1 MLVLT
6 AFTLIAAQA
15 ESAQPDQANLSTVQA
30 AVVAQDA
37 PVTTEAKPKKNSKSC
52 REMLL
57 SSSRLGAVKICKT
70 RAEWRR
76 WDDCHRSV
84 TRYCT
89 PKKKADQLYSEWKHG
104 RQVCKDIKE
113 TGTRLGQQRVC
124 STAREWRLAEEEAQ
138 KAIRDRQNT
147 STLTN
152 ELGDGALF
160 TRPQ

>member
-1 MLVLT
+1 MSLAILL
-6 AFTLIAAQA
+6 AWAATTTDV
-15 ESAQPDQANLSTVQA
+15 QPALAASTSPPA
-30 AVVAQDA
+30 AVTVDGLAV
-37 PVTTEAKPKKNSKSC
+37 PTNAKKSTKSC

-57 SSSRLGAVKICKT
+57 SSSRLGAIKVCKT

-89 PKKKADQLYSEWKHG
+89 PEKKNARLYSEWKHD
-104 RQVCKDIKE
+104 RIVCKDIKE
-113 TGTRLGQQRVC
+113 TGSRLSTQRVC

-138 KAIRDRQNT
+138 KTLRDRQNT
-147 STLTN
+147 GSLTN
-152 ELGDGALF
+152 ELGDGGNF

>member
-1 MLVLT
+1 MSLAFSLLLAASSPEAPPTVTSPDSQSTTVTVDGSPVPKGAKT
-6 AFTLIAAQA
+6 AT
-15 ESAQPDQANLSTVQA
+15 
-30 AVVAQDA
+30 
-37 PVTTEAKPKKNSKSC
+37 KSC

-89 PKKKADQLYSEWKHG
+89 PKKKADRLYSEWKHD
-104 RQVCKDIKE
+104 RMVCKDIKE
-113 TGTRLGQQRVC
+113 TGSRLSTQRVC

-138 KAIRDRQNT
+138 KTLRDRQNM

-152 ELGDGALF
+152 EASEGTF
-160 TRPQ
+160 ISPR

>member
-1 MLVLT
+1 MSLAILL
-6 AFTLIAAQA
+6 AFAASA
-15 ESAQPDQANLSTVQA
+15 PDAQPTVATPASQQA
-30 AVVAQDA
+30 AVTVDGL
-37 PVTTEAKPKKNSKSC
+37 PVPEGAKKSTKSC

-57 SSSRLGAVKICKT
+57 SSSRLGAVKVCKT

-89 PKKKADQLYSEWKHG
+89 PEKKNARLYSEWKHD
-104 RQVCKDIKE
+104 RIVCKDIKE
-113 TGTRLGQQRVC
+113 TGSRLSQQRVC

-138 KAIRDRQNT
+138 KVLKDRQNM

-152 ELGDGALF
+152 EGGGEIS
-160 TRPQ
+160 RGPGPR

>member
-1 MLVLT
+1 MSLAILLALT
-6 AFTLIAAQA
+6 ATSADTQATAATP
-15 ESAQPDQANLSTVQA
+15 SIQPALVTVDGQPVPKNAKKST
-30 AVVAQDA
+30 
-37 PVTTEAKPKKNSKSC
+37 KSC
-52 REMLL
+52 REMLM
-57 SSSRLGAVKICKT
+57 SSSRLGTIKVCKT

-89 PKKKADQLYSEWKHG
+89 PEKKAQRLYSEWKHD

-113 TGTRLGQQRVC
+113 TGSRLSTQRVC

-138 KAIRDRQNT
+138 KALRDRQNM

-152 ELGDGALF
+152 EGGSGPVGGPGP
-160 TRPQ
+160 R

>member
-1 MLVLT
+1 MITATLLFLVAVPADVPSSSAVQVT
-6 AFTLIAAQA
+6 SSDSAALA
-15 ESAQPDQANLSTVQA
+15 
-30 AVVAQDA
+30 
-37 PVTTEAKPKKNSKSC
+37 AKPSRNATKSC

-76 WDDCHRSV
+76 WDDCNRSV

-89 PKKKADQLYSEWKHG
+89 PEKKNERLYSEWKHD
-104 RQVCKDIKE
+104 RMVCKDIKE
-113 TGTRLGQQRVC
+113 TGSRLSTQRVC

-138 KAIRDRQNT
+138 KTIRDRQNM

-152 ELGDGALF
+152 ELGDGGNF

>member
-1 MLVLT
+1 M
-6 AFTLIAAQA
+6 IAATLLFLVATPTDLPTATPEQT
-15 ESAQPDQANLSTVQA
+15 ANQ
-30 AVVAQDA
+30 VAS
-37 PVTTEAKPKKNSKSC
+37 AKPSKNTTKSC

-89 PKKKADQLYSEWKHG
+89 PEKKSQRLYSEWKHD
-104 RQVCKDIKE
+104 RMICKDIKE
-113 TGTRLGQQRVC
+113 TGSRLSTQRVC

-138 KAIRDRQNT
+138 KALRDRQSI
-147 STLTN
+147 STLSN
-152 ELGDGALF
+152 EGSDGAGF
-160 TRPQ
+160 APHDRCAS

>member
-1 MLVLT
+1 MSFAIWVALT
-6 AFTLIAAQA
+6 AATVDTQPIVAAPT
-15 ESAQPDQANLSTVQA
+15 SPP
-30 AVVAQDA
+30 AVVTVDGLAV
-37 PVTTEAKPKKNSKSC
+37 PKNAKKSTKSC

-57 SSSRLGAVKICKT
+57 SSSRLGAIKVCKT

-89 PKKKADQLYSEWKHG
+89 PEKKNARLYSEWKHD
-104 RQVCKDIKE
+104 RIVCKDIKE
-113 TGTRLGQQRVC
+113 TGSRLSTQRVC

-138 KAIRDRQNT
+138 KVLRDRQNT
-147 STLTN
+147 GSLTN
-152 ELGDGALF
+152 ELSDGII

>member
-1 MLVLT
+1 MSLAIFLAFAAT
-6 AFTLIAAQA
+6 APD
-15 ESAQPDQANLSTVQA
+15 AQPTVALPAIQPTPV
-30 AVVAQDA
+30 AVDGS
-37 PVTTEAKPKKNSKSC
+37 PVPKGAKKTSKSC

-57 SSSRLGAVKICKT
+57 SSSRLGTIKVCKT

-89 PKKKADQLYSEWKHG
+89 PEKKNARLYSEWKHD
-104 RQVCKDIKE
+104 RQVCKDIKV

-138 KAIRDRQNT
+138 KAIRDLQNT
-147 STLTN
+147 GSLTN
-152 ELGDGALF
+152 EPGDGPLL

>member
-1 MLVLT
+1 MSIAIFL
-6 AFTLIAAQA
+6 AFVASTPDG
-15 ESAQPDQANLSTVQA
+15 QPNVATPASQPT
-30 AVVAQDA
+30 VVAVDGSA
-37 PVTTEAKPKKNSKSC
+37 VPEGAKKTSKSC

-57 SSSRLGAVKICKT
+57 SSSRLGTVKICKT

-89 PKKKADQLYSEWKHG
+89 PEKKAARLYSEWKHD

-113 TGTRLGQQRVC
+113 TGSRLSTQRVC

-138 KAIRDRQNT
+138 KALRDRQSM

-152 ELGDGALF
+152 EGGGEIS
-160 TRPQ
+160 RGPGPR

>member
-1 MLVLT
+1 M
-6 AFTLIAAQA
+6 IAATLLFLVA
-15 ESAQPDQANLSTVQA
+15 TPTDVAAAATAQVDPS
-30 AVVAQDA
+30 A
-37 PVTTEAKPKKNSKSC
+37 PVTTVAKPPKNTTKSC

-57 SSSRLGAVKICKT
+57 SSSRLGTIKVCKT

-89 PKKKADQLYSEWKHG
+89 PEKKNERLYSEWKHD
-104 RQVCKDIKE
+104 RIVCKDIKE
-113 TGTRLGQQRVC
+113 TGSRLSTQRVC

-138 KAIRDRQNT
+138 KAIKDRQNM

-152 ELGDGALF
+152 ELGDGGNF